1 MKEDER
7 SEERTEGE
15 REEEKGERERESIG
29 DIYKILQIIGE
40 SQVKMACLCFFP
52 RYRARCEYLVKCNVN
67 NC

>member
-29 DIYKILQIIGE
+29 DICKIGE
-40 SQVKMACLCFFP
+40 SQVKMACLCFLP